1 MVYHGD
7 WIVVSGIAMSSA
19 VGARKSASI
28 TVTCGSFD
36 TGLPPPNDGHSSGY
50 SQFLALGSRS
60 PTGYVDQISA
70 TRTVAECVLHL
81 QSGGDSF
88 IFGIEGTSVPNN
100 NNTFREIVVNG
111 TVLNRA
117 AADGY
122 DSDELGNT
130 WWSWVSGLPAIP
142 DSGDITL
149 TVRF

>member
-1 MVYHGD
+1 
-7 WIVVSGIAMSSA
+7 
-19 VGARKSASI
+19 
-28 TVTCGSFD
+28 
-36 TGLPPPNDGHSSGY
+36 
-50 SQFLALGSRS
+50 
-60 PTGYVDQISA
+60 
-70 TRTVAECVLHL
+70 VLHL